1 MIDREEEIYYDVK
14 MRLKGSE
21 RARSQNPRVG
31 YNFNFGRDQPYRGIH
46 KSIAIDRSEGVGSGQ
61 IELLFDIM
69 IANSGGIVSRYYDFI
84 KVMAPLDRHTRGATL
99 QMARYEDVFMD
110 SQFGE
115 DGDGNLFEMKVAT
128 ISALNG
134 TKFLT
139 QCAFSS
145 ISPMSSKHR
154 LNTPHRSIN
163 QF

>member
-139 QCAFSS
+139 QLVK
-145 ISPMSSKHR
+145 IG
-154 LNTPHRSIN
+154 
-163 QF
+163 